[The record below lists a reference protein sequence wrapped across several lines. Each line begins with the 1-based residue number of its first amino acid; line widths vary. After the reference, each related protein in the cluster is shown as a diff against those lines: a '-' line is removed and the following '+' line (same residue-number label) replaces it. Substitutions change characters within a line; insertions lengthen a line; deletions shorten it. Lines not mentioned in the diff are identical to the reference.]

1 VLGVGPESCTLG
13 TRGSR
18 SSCLASLFTGYPV
31 LAPMLNYLPL
41 STSATSEAAV
51 MCNPPLLSSYVS
63 LLVTIPVSLLV
74 TIPVSLLVAIPLS
87 LLVAIPGRGGLV
99 ALELVAAIDDSV
111 ADCGTSF
118 CASGE
123 AAVLLPALGAA
134 RDAAF
139 PDYAAVVLRLLPS
152 RFSLSCFRFPVAF
165 AAAFPRASS
174 CSRFFRKISSMSPN
188 DPLATK
194 ARPIASSSSLVS

>member
-1 VLGVGPESCTLG
+1 MLGVGPESCTLG

-74 TIPVSLLVAIPLS
+74 AIPLS

-123 AAVLLPALGAA
+123 AAVLLPALDAA